1 MPVLRET
8 PEVLD
13 EAVAILR
20 DGGLVVSPTRGNY
33 CLVCDP
39 TNLDAIERSFDVK
52 GRTKFGP
59 LTLALHEI
67 EAAGTYVEFPPRFD
81 PAVLQRVWPSEVS
94 LIFEKA
100 YPFPERLTCGHS
112 TIALMF
118 HGPCTLQRLLTRYG
132 APLGLT
138 SGNLSGQGDIP
149 IDLAKAVGDLG
160 DRVDV
165 VIEAPSTDEIT
176 VSANS
181 PRHPSNTIVDFTF
194 GRPLLV
200 RTGVLPT
207 ETLLQEFPD
216 LERDPEVFKRLLGE
230 RLAARAAEGVG

>member
-1 MPVLRET
+1 MPVRRET

-20 DGGLVVSPTRGNY
+20 DGGLVVTPTCGNY

-39 TNLDAIERSFDVK
+39 TNPNAIEQSFDVK

-59 LTLALHEI
+59 LTLALHEV
-67 EAAGTYVEFPPRFD
+67 EAVGTYVEYPPGFD
-81 PAVLQRVWPSEVS
+81 PAVLERVWPAEVS
-94 LIFEKA
+94 FIFEKA
-100 YPFPERLTCGHS
+100 FPFPERLTCGHS

-132 APLGLT
+132 GPLGLT

-149 IDLAKAVGDLG
+149 IGLTKAVGDLG
-160 DRVDV
+160 DRVDLI
-165 VIEAPSTDEIT
+165 IEAPSADEIT
-176 VSANS
+176 ATSNS
-181 PRHPSNTIVDFTF
+181 GEHPSNTIVDFTF

-200 RTGVLPT
+200 RVGVLPT
-207 ETLLQEFPD
+207 RVLLQHFPD
-216 LERDPEVFKRLLGE
+216 LETDPAVFKRMLTE
-230 RLAARAAEGVG
+230 RLAATAEDRTG

>member
-20 DGGLVVSPTRGNY
+20 GGGLVVTPTRGNY

-39 TNLDAIERSFDVK
+39 ENLDAIEQSFEVK

-67 EAAGTYVEFPPRFD
+67 AAAGTYVEYPPGFD
-81 PAVLQRVWPSEVS
+81 PAVLERVWPSEVS
-94 LIFEKA
+94 FIFEKA
-100 YPFPERLTCGHS
+100 HPFPERLTCGHP

-132 APLGLT
+132 GPLGLT

-149 IDLAKAVGDLG
+149 IDLAKAVADLG
-160 DRVDV
+160 DRVDLIV
-165 VIEAPSTDEIT
+165 EAPSSSEIT
-176 VSANS
+176 VSPNS
-181 PRHPSNTIVDFTF
+181 AEHPSNTIVDFTF

-207 ETLLQEFPD
+207 QTLLEHFPD
-216 LERDPEVFKRLLGE
+216 LETDPGVFKRLLGE
-230 RLAARAAEGVG
+230 RLAAKAAT